1 MSELILDERTE
12 CGSED
17 GNPASRD
24 KRPTR
29 TAGPLGCRLRT
40 VLFVSA
46 VATGLLPGAM
56 PAAEPPADKAHKLTT
71 VSLRKMANS
80 LHAVIAADRQAY
92 IESVVEP
99 WATNEVRRPAGPP
112 AHARM
117 LQQAAQHIQQR
128 GAEFS
133 YTLRSL
139 WPIQA
144 GNGPQTET
152 EQQGLETVAK
162 QPTQPFYTEEELGG
176 RSYFTAIYADLATRS
191 SCVSCHN
198 QHPRSPKK
206 DFKVGEVMGA
216 IVVRVPLEF

>member
-1 MSELILDERTE
+1 MRT
-12 CGSED
+12 
-17 GNPASRD
+17 
-24 KRPTR
+24 T
-29 TAGPLGCRLRT
+29 LL
-40 VLFVSA
+40 VSA
-46 VATGLLPGAM
+46 VATGLLPGAA
-56 PAAEPPADKAHKLTT
+56 PAAEPPADKSHKLTT
-71 VSLRKMANS
+71 VSLRKMADS

-99 WATNEVRRPAGPP
+99 CVTNEARRAVSEEAHLRSGPP
-112 AHARM
+112 VHAQM
-117 LQQAAQHIQQR
+117 LRRAARNIQQR

-152 EQQGLETVAK
+152 EQTGLETVAR
-162 QPTQPFYTEEELGG
+162 QPAQPFYTEEELGG
-176 RSYFTAIYADLATRS
+176 RSYFTAIYADLATRP

-206 DFKVGEVMGA
+206 DFRVGDVMGA